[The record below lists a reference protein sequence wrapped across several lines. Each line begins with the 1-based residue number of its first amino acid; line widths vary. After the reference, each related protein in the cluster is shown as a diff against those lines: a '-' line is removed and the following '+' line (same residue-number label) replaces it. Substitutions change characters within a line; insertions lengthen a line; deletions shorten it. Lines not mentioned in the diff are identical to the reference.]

1 MKQSALNRLRQYI
14 ASAEQ
19 WYLTTPDRALDQAYQ
34 AALKIKKIEDE
45 HFAGNKIAAGYGHS
59 NTVMA
64 YFQTELKKHLK
75 TCRMRLTEFRA
86 SNRFIDTAQPG
97 VKSTTR
103 RISQDELP
111 ATYTIETDQNAAELV
126 AQPSQPTVSLL
137 EKIRLVDATI
147 ARYQPNIVNASASVT
162 RSAANGRSAD
172 ELNFDS
178 FYRSEFIND
187 DASQPNPDTKLDSS
201 SFIPRSIL
209 RTADRFRKELDPA
222 QDTEEEIV
230 KDFRASK
237 ARTRTAIRFL
247 LLLIVI
253 PLLTQQIS
261 KTFVI
266 GPLVDHYRVGGQ
278 IEQVI
283 NSDIEEK
290 IFKELNQFE
299 ERLRFQNLVG
309 QVPALSTEKIEAQL
323 RDRAVELSEEYKWE
337 LTEPLKNILSDALA
351 LAAFTILLLTG
362 QRQIAILKG
371 FMDEVVYGL
380 SDSAKAFMIILFT
393 DVFVGFHSPHG
404 WTVLMEN
411 ILEHFGL
418 PQNEDFIDMFI
429 ATFPVMLDTVFKYW
443 IFRYLNQISPS
454 AVATYKN
461 MNE

>member
-1 MKQSALNRLRQYI
+1 MKPSAFNRLRQYI
-14 ASAEQ
+14 VSAEQ

-45 HFAGNKIAAGYGHS
+45 HFAGNKIAAGHGHS
-59 NTVMA
+59 DTVMA

-86 SNRFIDTAQPG
+86 SNRLLDAAQPEA
-97 VKSTTR
+97 KSTTR

-111 ATYTIETDQNAAELV
+111 YTLETDQDAAELV
-126 AQPSQPTVSLL
+126 TRPPAVSLL
-137 EKIRLVDATI
+137 DKIKLVDATI
-147 ARYQPNIVNASASVT
+147 ARYQPNIVNTSAGLA
-162 RSAANGRSAD
+162 RNAAVVNGRSPEEINA
-172 ELNFDS
+172 NS
-178 FYRSEFIND
+178 FYRSEYIND
-187 DASQPNPDTKLDSS
+187 DLSNPDSKLDSS

-247 LLLIVI
+247 LLLIVV

-261 KTFVI
+261 KTFLI
-266 GPLVDHYRVGGQ
+266 GPLVDHYRLGGQ

-283 NSDIEEK
+283 NSGIEEE
-290 IFKELNQFE
+290 IFRELNQFE
-299 ERLRFQNLVG
+299 ERLRFQNLVT
-309 QVPALSTEKIEAQL
+309 QAPALSTEQIETQL
-323 RDRAVELSEEYKWE
+323 RNKALDLSKQYQWELS
-337 LTEPLKNILSDALA
+337 EPLKNIFSDALA

-380 SDSAKAFMIILFT
+380 SDSAKAFIIILFT

-418 PQNEDFIDMFI
+418 PENEDFIDMFI

>member
-1 MKQSALNRLRQYI
+1 MKPSAFNRLRQYI

-19 WYLTTPDRALDQAYQ
+19 WYLTTPDRALEQAYQ
-34 AALKIKKIEDE
+34 AALRIKKIEDE

-59 NTVMA
+59 DTVMA

-86 SNRFIDTAQPG
+86 SNRLLDVAQPG

-111 ATYTIETDQNAAELV
+111 YTLETDENAAELITRVPV
-126 AQPSQPTVSLL
+126 ASLL
-137 EKIRLVDATI
+137 EKIKLVDATI
-147 ARYQPNIVNASASVT
+147 ARYQPNIVNTSAGLA
-162 RSAANGRSAD
+162 RNAAANGRSAD
-172 ELNFDS
+172 EINANS
-178 FYRSEFIND
+178 FYRSEYIND
-187 DASQPNPDTKLDSS
+187 DLSNPDSKLDSS

-222 QDTEEEIV
+222 EDTEEEIV

-247 LLLIVI
+247 LLLIVV

-266 GPLVDHYRVGGQ
+266 SPLIEHFRLGGQ
-278 IEQVI
+278 LEQVI
-283 NSDIEEK
+283 NTDIEEK
-290 IFKELNQFE
+290 IFRQLNQFE
-299 ERLRFQNLVG
+299 ERLRFQNLVM
-309 QVPALSTEKIEAQL
+309 QAPALSTEQIETQL
-323 RDRAVELSEEYKWE
+323 RGKALELSEEYQWE
-337 LTEPLKNILSDALA
+337 LTEPLKNILSDILA

-411 ILEHFGL
+411 VLEHFGL

>member
-1 MKQSALNRLRQYI
+1 MKPSAFNRLRQYI

-19 WYLTTPDRALDQAYQ
+19 WYLTTPERALDQAYQ

-64 YFQTELKKHLK
+64 YFQAELKKHLK

-97 VKSTTR
+97 AKSTTR
-103 RISQDELP
+103 KISQDELP
-111 ATYTIETDQNAAELV
+111 ATYTIETDENAAEIIT
-126 AQPSQPTVSLL
+126 QPSQPAVSLL
-137 EKIRLVDATI
+137 EKIILVDATI
-147 ARYQPNIVNASASVT
+147 ARYQPNIVNTSAGVT
-162 RSAANGRSAD
+162 RSAAANGRSVD
-172 ELNFDS
+172 EINVNS
-178 FYRSEFIND
+178 FYRSEYIND
-187 DASQPNPDTKLDSS
+187 DLSNPDSKLDSS

-266 GPLVDHYRVGGQ
+266 SPLVDHFRVGGQ
-278 IEQVI
+278 IEQVL

-299 ERLRFQNLVG
+299 ERLKFQNLVAK
-309 QVPALSTEKIEAQL
+309 VPALSTEQIEAQL
-323 RDRAVELSEEYKWE
+323 RDKAVELSEVYQGE

-351 LAAFTILLLTG
+351 LVAFTILLLTG
-362 QRQIAILKG
+362 QRQIAVLKG

-380 SDSAKAFMIILFT
+380 SDSAKAFIIILFT

-411 ILEHFGL
+411 TLEHFGL